1 MLVTLCDYQTL
12 HNQIVNLF
20 MNRKCANFVLSGL
33 LRAPS
38 LIYFGILFYTW
49 MFIFY
54 SSFVCSY
61 LFSLFFLVCVYV
73 CFSIKFCGHQLNID
87 PRLYIAYCSFSMT
100 ERVRALYLVS
110 SSNLIWVLRLEAL
123 FPITFSYT
131 LVLSVVTLH
140 NQIHSTLIL
149 LIIYSQKV

>member
-20 MNRKCANFVLSGL
+20 MNRKCTNFAFSGL
-33 LRAPS
+33 LRAQALFWHS
-38 LIYFGILFYTW
+38 ILYLDVSFLL
-49 MFIFY
+49 
-54 SSFVCSY
+54 FVC
-61 LFSLFFLVCVYV
+61 LFLLFFFFSFLVCVYV

-87 PRLYIAYCSFSMT
+87 PRPYIAYCSFSMT

-110 SSNLIWVLRLEAL
+110 LSNLVWVLRLEEL

-131 LVLSVVTLH
+131 LVAFCGHFAQSNT
-140 NQIHSTLIL
+140 
-149 LIIYSQKV
+149 